1 MTARTR
7 TLQDRCANP
16 AQEKCIWHNQG
27 FNVDLVQNVEGFY
40 LKIRH
45 DVEAKK
51 VKASNAYSTGFVN
64 IAGKHYQ
71 MHCASEGSCDKG
83 DLGHMKSMSV
93 CNRTDCWS
101 TKYADYLSMDLVLRA
116 ANMSLDAQ
124 LPMPSEANLKSASD
138 LPRRFLGASL
148 AIDIRYE
155 NVQPVRLWPLP
166 PQWFQFKNSY
176 TYTFRKM
183 GDYASETDISD
194 ASDTRR
200 LLFAKRE
207 SKFLWALMENW
218 QQQIG
223 PMPWNNWPFCRWS
236 SRLLFFWST
245 SLFWMLLLDSSS
257 DIAIFLQ
264 WRHTMP
270 SWTRHPT
277 SSLEKPRLPKICWE
291 WLARG
296 TSKSSGKWG
305 KISRKFLQ
313 NPFLQNLTKSTKA
326 TLISVENNFSAC
338 FCWMS
343 LGLCVVLSCSF
354 QR

>member
-1 MTARTR
+1 MMLR
-7 TLQDRCANP
+7 L
-16 AQEKCIWHNQG
+16 
-27 FNVDLVQNVEGFY
+27 
-40 LKIRH
+40 
-45 DVEAKK
+45 KK

-71 MHCASEGSCDKG
+71 MHCASEGLLWQRWSWAYEKHVCLQPHWLLEHKICRLPLDGSCF
-83 DLGHMKSMSV
+83 KSSKYVFGCSASNAKWSKSQV
-93 CNRTDCWS
+93 CLWS
-101 TKYADYLSMDLVLRA
+101 TTSFPWCFIGHRHQIWKCA
-116 ANMSLDAQ
+116 AR
-124 LPMPSEANLKSASD
+124 SA
-138 LPRRFLGASL
+138 L
-148 AIDIRYE
+148 AIATPM
-155 NVQPVRLWPLP
+155 V
-166 PQWFQFKNSY
+166 FNSRSL
-176 TYTFRKM
+176 TPTLFARWETMPRKQIFRM
-183 GDYASETDISD
+183 LLTPGDF
-194 ASDTRR
+194 
-200 LLFAKRE
+200 LFAKRE

-291 WLARG
+291 WSAKG
-296 TSKSSGKWG
+296 TSKSSSKWG

-313 NPFLQNLTKSTKA
+313 NLFLQNLTKSTKA
-326 TLISVENNFSAC
+326 TLISAENNFSAC
-338 FCWMS
+338 FLLNVTWIVCCPLVFVSEVECDYRDMMAIS
-343 LGLCVVLSCSF
+343 SMNIHTFTCL
-354 QR
+354 R